1 VLDLLLLD
9 EQNPHAVIFQM
20 RTLLRSLEGLNERFE
35 LPAERYLVYL
45 EQQLTA
51 FSLASLENPLFGPG
65 STRAVLEGLAD
76 LLVAISEA
84 AGAVSDH
91 LGLRFFAHVDV
102 S

>member
-1 VLDLLLLD
+1 
-9 EQNPHAVIFQM
+9 M
-20 RTLLRSLEGLNERFE
+20 
-35 LPAERYLVYL
+35 PAERYLAYL
-45 EQQLTA
+45 EEQLTA
-51 FSLASLENPLFGPG
+51 FSLASLENPLFGLG

-102 S
+102 SQRTQSS

>member
-1 VLDLLLLD
+1 MVAGVWMAGCSQQTGT
-9 EQNPHAVIFQM
+9 ETAAQQGVPVQGG
-20 RTLLRSLEGLNERFE
+20 E
-35 LPAERYLVYL
+35 LVYL

-102 S
+102 SQRTQSS